1 MTRAT
6 NGEGAAPSAGI
17 ATATPDASVPD
28 RRAPS
33 LFVRAVAVFRT
44 SSAGATVVA
53 VVVAGIIWELLVALV
68 DQPLIAPGLIEI
80 GAAFVDALA
89 DGTLLE
95 NAWASLYRVFTGF
108 AIATVLAIPLG
119 FLLGWYPAVRRYCEP
134 FVQFMRVIPP
144 IALIP
149 LLIIYLGI
157 GESARI
163 FVIALAAFLAIIVA
177 VYQGVWE
184 VDPILVR
191 AARVLGAREHNI
203 FAEVV
208 VPATFPY
215 ILVGMRQGLANAWG
229 SLVAAELIASS
240 KGLGYLILS
249 SQENFR
255 VPDIIVGILT
265 IGVIGVIMDR
275 MLLSAQVRLTPWKE

>member
-1 MTRAT
+1 MAEQATSASIAAEASRTGRTASAPAMTVFGRAALAFSGSST
-6 NGEGAAPSAGI
+6 GATLVAIVGGI
-17 ATATPDASVPD
+17 ALWQVLIT
-28 RRAPS
+28 
-33 LFVRAVAVFRT
+33 
-44 SSAGATVVA
+44 
-53 VVVAGIIWELLVALV
+53 IV
-68 DQPLIAPGLIEI
+68 DQPLIAPGAAAI
-80 GAAFVDALA
+80 GAAFWDALR
-89 DGTLLE
+89 DGSLLE
-95 NAWASLYRVFTGF
+95 NAWASLYRVFAGF
-108 AIATVLAIPLG
+108 LIATVLAIPLG
-119 FLLGWYPAVRRYCEP
+119 FALGWYPTVRRFCEP
-134 FVQFMRVIPP
+134 YVQFMRVIPP

-184 VDPILVR
+184 VDPVLVR

-240 KGLGYLILS
+240 KGLGYLIMS

-265 IGVIGVIMDR
+265 IGIIGVVMDR
-275 MLLSAQVRLTPWKE
+275 MLLAAQARLTPWKE

>member
-1 MTRAT
+1 MNR
-6 NGEGAAPSAGI
+6 GQLIGIGSVLVSIVAAA
-17 ATATPDASVPD
+17 
-28 RRAPS
+28 
-33 LFVRAVAVFRT
+33 
-44 SSAGATVVA
+44 
-53 VVVAGIIWELLVALV
+53 LLWQVLVTIV
-68 DQPLIAPGLIEI
+68 DQPLIAPTLGDIWN
-80 GAAFVDALA
+80 AFIRTST
-89 DGTLLE
+89 DGSLLS
-95 NAWASLYRVFTGF
+95 NTWASLYRVFVGF
-108 AIATVLAIPLG
+108 AIAAVLAVPLG
-119 FLLGWYPAVRRYCEP
+119 FLLGWYPAVRRFAEP
-134 FVQFMRVIPP
+134 YVQFMRVIPP

-184 VDPILVR
+184 VDKILVR
-191 AARVLGAREHNI
+191 AARVLGAKEHNI

-240 KGLGYLILS
+240 RGLGYMIVS

-255 VPDIIVGILT
+255 VADILVAILS
-265 IGVIGVIMDR
+265 IGVIGVLMDR
-275 MLLSAQVRLTPWKE
+275 GLLLLQAKLTPWKE